1 MKRIFRFLDGTL
13 NGFFLRNIHHCLHAY
28 GELFTP
34 LFAYM
39 TSFVLK
45 MEEVVLDD
53 ETSISEKDI
62 KNLGTFAGVFPPYIS
77 SESNKGSIL
86 FTPSFKVN
94 GVEYSERGLRDRIYE
109 SFRFFRT
116 NQGEYTDDIVTLSSQ
131 QLQAS
136 FVPEGTPV
144 LGYIPDDVEMFTTD
158 GQIIHENILASPPSG
173 QAYYP
178 YYGDNFLFLAES
190 FLIEAYV
197 SKEVFMDLFFSYQKI
212 RYNGVSLTEFV
223 FLTELIMGT
232 YAKDI
237 WLETFNGRIIVHY
250 SLDELALLK
259 DKVRRVFIWKEIIKI
274 KFKQFVLLE
283 DLT

>member
-34 LFAYM
+34 LFGYM
-39 TSFVLK
+39 ASFVLK
-45 MEEVVLDD
+45 MEEFVLGN
-53 ETSISEKDI
+53 ETSISEEDI
-62 KNLGTFAGVFPPYIS
+62 KNLGAFAGVFPPYIS

-94 GVEYSERGLRDRIYE
+94 GIEYSERGLRDRIFE
-109 SFRFFRT
+109 AFRFFRT
-116 NQGEYTDDIVTLSSQ
+116 NQGEYTDDIATLSSQ

-136 FVPEGTPV
+136 FVPEGTPII
-144 LGYIPDDVEMFTTD
+144 GYIPDDVEMFTSD
-158 GQIIHENILASPPSG
+158 GQIIHENILDSPPAG
-173 QAYYP
+173 QAWYP

-212 RYNGVSLTEFV
+212 RYNGVSLEEFV
-223 FLTELIMGT
+223 FLTDLIMGD
-232 YAKDI
+232 YI
-237 WLETFNGRIIVHY
+237 NSVRIEAFSNRVIVHY
-250 SLDELALLK
+250 KFNELALLK
-259 DKVRRVFIWKEIIKI
+259 DKVRKTFIWKEVIKI